1 MAALA
6 VQDPTPLDP
15 VARITAFMEGFSV
28 EATRP
33 SDADIAALA
42 VLKRGGRVYLSAVPN
57 RPAEESLSA
66 AIRLR
71 AAGFEPVPHIAVRNF
86 VGMAAL
92 DDFLARLN
100 GDAGV
105 AHVLVVGG
113 DRSECGPLRALDAI
127 VGGTLRR
134 RGIGTI
140 GIAGYPEGHPRTAVV
155 AAGPFSKV
163 TTENEL
169 L

>member
-71 AAGFEPVPHIAVRNF
+71 AAGFEPVPHI
-86 VGMAAL
+86 G
-92 DDFLARLN
+92 
-100 GDAGV
+100 
-105 AHVLVVGG
+105 
-113 DRSECGPLRALDAI
+113 
-127 VGGTLRR
+127 
-134 RGIGTI
+134 
-140 GIAGYPEGHPRTAVV
+140 RTAVV